1 MPLPGHTQSNT
12 NGQKSKKKLNATM
25 AHMMGIKSIIRLHN
39 LKLKCNLLPQ
49 KNPPKLKSY
58 QNMSILDIKHLL
70 MDGSREE
77 TANAIP

>member
-1 MPLPGHTQSNT
+1 
-12 NGQKSKKKLNATM
+12 M
-25 AHMMGIKSIIRLHN
+25 AHMMVIKSIIRLDN